1 MFWIALL
8 PHLDDDRQPWLW
20 WSLHFTPRVARV
32 EEAILLEVSGSLRL
46 FGGRKALLKALLQ
59 SGRGDLGPVQWAAGP
74 TSLVAMAL
82 LRCKLRGITAAKP
95 LPDSLP
101 LDLLTTAVPHAAV
114 LERTGTC
121 TWGQLRALPR
131 AGVSR
136 RFGAALVDALDAA
149 FGDRPESYPWQVL
162 PEDFDLNAE
171 LVTLATTAP
180 DLMLGAERLL
190 SRLQLWLQAR
200 NRGVLALELEWTLDL
215 RRLDGVALPPKEQLL
230 VRTAQPTQEMAHLR
244 RLVGEHLGRA
254 KLSAP
259 ANHLRLRSL
268 ETLPWAGMTT
278 SLLPQ
283 ERVEGERLHQ
293 LVERLSVRLG
303 EDNVVVPVAH
313 GDHRPECKQE
323 WAAARGFDKLGPN
336 GAGAPGPNGVKEPFG
351 LSASK
356 ASSTQEPD
364 ALYPGWVLPQPL
376 RLKMQDG
383 MPCFGGALRRLAR
396 LYRLETAWWDSEG
409 PTLRDYFIARSP
421 QAGLLWIYRERPV
434 SPVTGQREFAW
445 YLQGLYA

>member
-1 MFWIALL
+1 MFWIALSPPRESDPL
-8 PHLDDDRQPWLW
+8 PWLW
-20 WSLHFTPRVARV
+20 WSLRFTPRVARV

-59 SGRGDLGPVQWAAGP
+59 SGRDDLGTVPWAVGP
-74 TSLVAMAL
+74 TSLVALAM
-82 LRCKLRGITAAKP
+82 LRGKLRGLQPDRP

-101 LDLLTTAVPHAAV
+101 LDLLTAAIPHAAV

-136 RFGAALVDALDAA
+136 RFGAALVAALDAA
-149 FGDRPESYPWQVL
+149 YGERPESYPWEVL

-180 DLMLGAERLL
+180 DLMLGADSLL
-190 SRLQLWLQAR
+190 SRLQSWLQAR

-215 RRLDGVALPPKEQLL
+215 RRLDGVTLPPKERLQ

-244 RLVGEHLGRA
+244 RLVAEHLGRA
-254 KLSAP
+254 TLSAP

-283 ERVEGERLHQ
+283 ETADGERLHQ

-313 GDHRPECKQE
+313 DDHRPECKQH
-323 WAAARGFDKLGPN
+323 WHPARQ
-336 GAGAPGPNGVKEPFG
+336 AHPGTP
-351 LSASK
+351 AQ
-356 ASSTQEPD
+356 AD
-364 ALYPGWVLPQPL
+364 ALYPAWVLPQPL
-376 RLKMQDG
+376 RLKMQG
-383 MPCFGGALRRLAR
+383 ETPCFGGPLRRLAR
-396 LYRLETAWWDSEG
+396 LYRLETAWWEADG
-409 PTLRDYFIARSP
+409 PTLRDYFVARSP
-421 QAGLLWIYRERPV
+421 QAGLLWIYRERPAQLAQDLAT
-434 SPVTGQREFAW
+434 SEGFDW

>member
-1 MFWIALL
+1 MFWIALS
-8 PHLDDDRQPWLW
+8 PPLDDDLQSWLW
-20 WSLHFTPRVARV
+20 WSLRFTPRVARV
-32 EEAILLEVSGSLRL
+32 EEAIVLEVSGSLRL
-46 FGGRKALLKALLQ
+46 FGGRKALLQALLK
-59 SGRGDLGPVQWAAGP
+59 GPFANPASRVEVMWAAAP
-74 TSLVAMAL
+74 TSLAALAL
-82 LRCKLRGITAAKP
+82 LRCKLRGIAASRP
-95 LPDSLP
+95 LPESLP
-101 LDLLTTAVPHAAV
+101 LDLLTAALPHVAV

-149 FGDRPESYPWQVL
+149 FGERPESYPWEVL

-180 DLMLGAERLL
+180 DLMLAAESLL
-190 SRLQLWLQAR
+190 ARMQLWLQAR

-259 ANHLRLRSL
+259 ANHLRLRSI

-283 ERVEGERLHQ
+283 EQVEGERLHQ

-303 EDNVVVPVAH
+303 EDNVVVPVAQQ
-313 GDHRPECKQE
+313 DHRPECKQA
-323 WAAARGFDKLGPN
+323 WAPARGEQQGSC
-336 GAGAPGPNGVKEPFG
+336 V
-351 LSASK
+351 
-356 ASSTQEPD
+356 QEPD
-364 ALYPGWVLPQPL
+364 ALYPSWVLPQPL
-376 RLKMQDG
+376 RLKMQG
-383 MPCFGGALRRLAR
+383 ELPCFGGPLRRLAR
-396 LYRLETAWWDSEG
+396 LYRLETAWWDSQG

-421 QAGLLWIYRERPV
+421 QAGLLWIYRERPA
-434 SPVTGQREFAW
+434 SLARELAGHGEFAW

>member
-1 MFWIALL
+1 MFWIALS
-8 PHLDDDRQPWLW
+8 PPPEADRQAWTW
-20 WSLHFTPRVARV
+20 WALRFTPRVAQV
-32 EEAILLEVSGSLRL
+32 EEAILLEASGSLRL
-46 FGGRKALLKALLQ
+46 FGGRRPLLKLLLQ
-59 SGRGDLGPVQWAAGP
+59 SHPGLGEVTWAAGSN
-74 TSLVAMAL
+74 SLVALAL
-82 LRCKLRGITAAKP
+82 LRCKLRGITASKP

-101 LDLLTTAVPHAAV
+101 LHLLTAAVPHAAV

-121 TWGQLRALPR
+121 TWGQLRDLPR

-149 FGDRPESYPWQVL
+149 FGERPESYPWEVL

-171 LVTLATTAP
+171 LVTLATSAP
-180 DLMLGAERLL
+180 DLMLAAERLL
-190 SRLQLWLQAR
+190 TRLQLWLQAR

-215 RRLDGVALPPKEQLL
+215 RRLDGVALPPKEQLQ

-283 ERVEGERLHQ
+283 DRTEGERLHQ

-303 EDNVVVPVAH
+303 DDNVVVPVAQD
-313 GDHRPECKQE
+313 DHRPECKQA
-323 WAAARGFDKLGPN
+323 WAPAREAVQG
-336 GAGAPGPNGVKEPFG
+336 
-351 LSASK
+351 SSK
-356 ASSTQEPD
+356 ANSPQQPD
-364 ALYPGWVLPQPL
+364 ALYPSWVLPQPL
-376 RLKMQDG
+376 RLKMQG
-383 MPCFGGALRRLAR
+383 ETPCFGGPLRRLAR
-396 LYRLETAWWDSEG
+396 LYRLETAWWDTEG
-409 PTLRDYFIARSP
+409 PTLRDYFVARSP
-421 QAGLLWIYRERPV
+421 QAGLLWIYRERPQQLAEGLAT
-434 SPVTGQREFAW
+434 SGGFDW

>member
-1 MFWIALL
+1 MFWIALS
-8 PHLDDDRQPWLW
+8 PPLDDDRQPWLW
-20 WSLHFTPRVARV
+20 WSLRFTPRVALV

-59 SGRGDLGPVQWAAGP
+59 SGRHDLGPVQWAVAP
-74 TSLVAMAL
+74 TSLVALAL
-82 LRCKLRGITAAKP
+82 LRCKLRGITVAKP

-101 LDLLTTAVPHAAV
+101 LHLLTAAVPHAAV

-149 FGDRPESYPWQVL
+149 FGERPESYSWEVL

-171 LVTLATTAP
+171 LVTLATSAP
-180 DLMLGAERLL
+180 DLMLAAERLL
-190 SRLQLWLQAR
+190 TRLQLWLQAR

-215 RRLDGVALPPKEQLL
+215 RRLDGVALPPKEQLQ

-259 ANHLRLRSL
+259 ANHLRVRSL

-283 ERVEGERLHQ
+283 DRAEGERLHQ

-303 EDNVVVPVAH
+303 DDNVVVPVAQD
-313 GDHRPECKQE
+313 DHRPECKQA
-323 WAAARGFDKLGPN
+323 WAPARETGQ
-336 GAGAPGPNGVKEPFG
+336 G
-351 LSASK
+351 LSK
-356 ASSTQEPD
+356 ASSPQQPD
-364 ALYPGWVLPQPL
+364 ALYPSWVLPQPL
-376 RLKMQDG
+376 RLKMQG
-383 MPCFGGALRRLAR
+383 ETPCFGGPLRRLAR
-396 LYRLETAWWDSEG
+396 LYRLETAWWDTEG
-409 PTLRDYFIARSP
+409 PTLRDYFVARSP
-421 QAGLLWIYRERPV
+421 QAGLLWIYRERPQQLAEGLAT
-434 SPVTGQREFAW
+434 SGGFDW